1 MSGRGTAA
9 LGIGDVFVVV
19 VPAVLDD
26 AAVISLQEVL
36 SFRVVDEAARGVVVD
51 LSAVDV
57 VDTFVGRRLSLIGS
71 VVEMLGAR
79 FVLVGV
85 CPDVAQTMVRL
96 GVDFDGTTVARGLGA
111 GLELLDAR

>member
-1 MSGRGTAA
+1 MSGRGTAV

-26 AAVISLQEVL
+26 AAVISLQEDL

-79 FVLVGV
+79 PVLVGV
-85 CPDVAQTMVRL
+85 RPDVAQTMVRL
-96 GVDFDGTTVARGLGA
+96 GVDFDGMTVAHDLGA
-111 GLELLDAR
+111 GLKLLDAR